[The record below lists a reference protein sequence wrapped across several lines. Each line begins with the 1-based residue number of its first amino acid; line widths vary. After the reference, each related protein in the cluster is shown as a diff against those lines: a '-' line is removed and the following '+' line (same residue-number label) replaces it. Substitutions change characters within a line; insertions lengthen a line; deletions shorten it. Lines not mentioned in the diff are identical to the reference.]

1 MKKMRLFKFWNADG
15 VEKEKED
22 ISLKKATRSV
32 QGDFKD
38 KMISVEYISKK
49 GKEMCHSI
57 IIPIGRKLRQSI
69 LQEQRRLKAQQF
81 KLGGSKKK
89 ILNEDDGEPFVKGE
103 EI

>member
-1 MKKMRLFKFWNADG
+1 MKMDLMG
-15 VEKEKED
+15 VK
-22 ISLKKATRSV
+22 LKTKH
-32 QGDFKD
+32 
-38 KMISVEYISKK
+38 SKSRTA
-49 GKEMCHSI
+49 EE
-57 IIPIGRKLRQSI
+57 I

>member
-1 MKKMRLFKFWNADG
+1 MNVVKNVDVKNVINMAKMRLFKFWNADG

-22 ISLKKATRSV
+22 ISLKKAVRSV

-57 IIPIGRKLRQSI
+57 VIPIGRKLRQSI
-69 LQEQRRLKAQQF
+69 LQEQRRLALKA
-81 KLGGSKKK
+81 KNAGS
-89 ILNEDDGEPFVKGE
+89 
-103 EI
+103 